1 MRFNNKAIF
10 LDRDGVINKEVNY
23 LSKPEDFEFIQDSI
37 KALKILKQLDFLLI
51 VTTNQAGI
59 ARGYFSEE
67 DLKKI
72 HAKMIRILHTHDV
85 VLDDI
90 FFCPHHPD
98 FTKICE
104 CRKPNPG
111 MIFKA
116 RDKHQIDLSKS
127 YMVGDTLND
136 IKTGFNAT
144 CKTVL
149 VLTGYGREEVKKI
162 KDVKPDFIFQN
173 LLEFADNLK
182 LNSLL

>member
-1 MRFNNKAIF
+1 MGFNNKAIF

-23 LSKPEDFEFIQDSI
+23 LSKSEDFEFIRGSI

-51 VTTNQAGI
+51 IITNQAGI

-72 HAKMIRILHTHDV
+72 HAKMIHILRTYNII
-85 VLDDI
+85 LDDI
-90 FFCPHHPD
+90 FYCPHHPD
-98 FTKICE
+98 FTKTCE
-104 CRKPNPG
+104 CRKPKPG
-111 MIFKA
+111 MIMKA

-136 IKTGFNAT
+136 IKTGINAK
-144 CKTVL
+144 CKAIL
-149 VLTGYGREEVKKI
+149 VLTGYGNEEVKKI
-162 KDVKPDFIFQN
+162 KYIKPEFIFQN
-173 LLEFADNLK
+173 LLDFAEKLK

>member
-1 MRFNNKAIF
+1 MGFNNKAIF

-23 LSKPEDFEFIQDSI
+23 LSKSEDFEFIRGSI

-51 VTTNQAGI
+51 IITNQAGI

-72 HAKMIRILHTHDV
+72 HAKMIHILRTYNII
-85 VLDDI
+85 LDDI
-90 FFCPHHPD
+90 FYCPHHPD
-98 FTKICE
+98 FTKTCE
-104 CRKPNPG
+104 CRKPKPG
-111 MIFKA
+111 MIMKA

-136 IKTGFNAT
+136 IKTGINAK
-144 CKTVL
+144 CKAIL
-149 VLTGYGREEVKKI
+149 VLTGYGKEEVKKI
-162 KDVKPDFIFQN
+162 KYIKPEFIFQN
-173 LLEFADNLK
+173 LLDFAEKLK